1 MFPTSAIL
9 ILSLNWLGGAAQ
21 APAPPNVATRET
33 TTVATVDRVERSS
46 RVLTAHSEGNVV
58 HTLYVDP
65 AVKGFDDLK
74 KGDVVTVRYTESV
87 VVQVR
92 PNAKLTALQDT
103 TAEAQ
108 KAGDMNVLQQQK
120 RIVTIEDIDSQGLF
134 VTYRTQDNTR
144 GVHAVQNKELLKGIR
159 RGDRVEVTLTQAR
172 AISIERKR

>member
-1 MFPTSAIL
+1 MTAIPGL
-9 ILSLNWLGGAAQ
+9 LMVSLLSLSGAVHTQ
-21 APAPPNVATRET
+21 TPPKVVTRET

-46 RVLTAHSEGNVV
+46 RVLTAHSDGNVV

-65 AVKGFDDLK
+65 SVKAFDSLK
-74 KGDVVTVRYTESV
+74 KGDVVTVRYIESV

-103 TAEAQ
+103 TTEAQ
-108 KAGDMNVLQQQK
+108 KADANVLQQQK

-144 GVHAVQNKELLKGIR
+144 GVHPVQNKELLEGIR
-159 RGDRVEVTLTQAR
+159 RGDRVEITLTQAR
-172 AISIERKR
+172 AVSIEASK